1 MHIDMDFTVDM
12 LMKVYPENAVCEALR
27 RADNLLKA
35 GDLAAANQFT
45 EAAAIIAERQTAGPG
60 RPAAA
65 AEAGG
70 TPGISPRHG

>member
-1 MHIDMDFTVDM
+1 MQIDVDFAVDM

-35 GDLAAANQFT
+35 GDLAAANKFT
-45 EAAAIIAERQTAGPG
+45 EAAAIIAERQTAEPD

-65 AEAGG
+65 AEAG
-70 TPGISPRHG
+70 TPPGASPRHG